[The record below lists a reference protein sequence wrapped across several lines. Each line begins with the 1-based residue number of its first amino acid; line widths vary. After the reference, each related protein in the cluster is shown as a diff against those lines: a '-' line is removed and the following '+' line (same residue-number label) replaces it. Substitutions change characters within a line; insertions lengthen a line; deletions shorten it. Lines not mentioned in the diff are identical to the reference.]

1 MITVRKF
8 VGFFLE
14 TAATLA
20 SRLNGVEIVP
30 QRQYADSEIV
40 HSRPESDEHSEIRT
54 EVADYDC
61 DYDYARKLPKTLIRL
76 FFSLN

>member
-1 MITVRKF
+1 MWV
-8 VGFFLE
+8 FFLE

-30 QRQYADSEIV
+30 QRQYTDSAIV
-40 HSRPESDEHSEIRT
+40 HSRPESDEYAEIRI

-61 DYDYARKLPKTLIRL
+61 DYDYARKLSETLMRL
-76 FFSLN
+76 LFSLN